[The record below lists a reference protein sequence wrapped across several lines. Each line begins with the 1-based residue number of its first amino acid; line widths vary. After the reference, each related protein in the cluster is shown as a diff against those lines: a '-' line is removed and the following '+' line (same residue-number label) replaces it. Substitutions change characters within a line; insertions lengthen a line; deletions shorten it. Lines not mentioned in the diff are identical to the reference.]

1 MSAVSESASQRMT
14 LEWLAEHYGFELIP
28 DFAGDVTVTSI
39 ADDKD
44 SVRPGCLYMPSKTID
59 VERLRQARDQGAY
72 AAVVPRSMRDC
83 EIAGDFPLLC
93 GEPSARQLGL
103 IASDMAGDP
112 SESLAVFVVAGR
124 NGEAVAEDVRTL
136 ADFLHMLGN
145 PVGVI
150 SASYSQSLDRF
161 LDLKYPL
168 GILDMQRT
176 LSVCVEDG
184 ASAIIIAMDE
194 ATLRHD
200 ALQAVNVDVLGI
212 DGARGASVDD
222 SIINRLCLPY
232 GYASGKQT
240 HVTARTTESDSLAA
254 QAAVSYEQGS
264 LNSLSLAIAMVL
276 AAGVRKNNIKS
287 ALRVSRDLL

>member
-14 LEWLAEHYGFELIP
+14 LEWLAEHYGFELVP
-28 DFAGDVTVTSI
+28 DFAGDVTVTAI

-44 SVRPGCLYMPSKTID
+44 SVRPGCLYMPPKTVD
-59 VERLRQARDQGAY
+59 VERLRQARDHGAY
-72 AAVVPRSMRDC
+72 AAIVPRSMRDC
-83 EIAGDFPLLC
+83 ELAGDFPLLC
-93 GEPSARQLGL
+93 GELNARQMGL
-103 IASDMAGDP
+103 IASAMVGDP
-112 SESLAVFVVAGR
+112 SQSLAVFVVAGR
-124 NGEAVAEDVRTL
+124 DGDAVAEDVRTL

-161 LDLKYPL
+161 LDLQYPL
-168 GILDMQRT
+168 GVLDMQRT

-194 ATLRHD
+194 ATLRPD
-200 ALQAVNVDVLGI
+200 ALQSVSVDVLGV
-212 DGARGASVDD
+212 DGARGASVDAG
-222 SIINRLCLPY
+222 IVEQLCATY
-232 GYASGKQT
+232 GYTSGKQT
-240 HVTARTTESDSLAA
+240 HVTARTTESDSMAA
-254 QAAVSYEQGS
+254 QAAASYEQGS
-264 LNSLSLAIAMVL
+264 LNSLSLSIAMVL